1 MYLTETLKRTFE
13 KATGR
18 GRPTARQARAAVEKV
33 EPKTFRFKDDGA
45 IPNNPDLPAVVYAQA
60 VRLDH
65 AADPAAV
72 LEELFKANQWGE
84 SWRNG
89 IYDYHHYHSTAHE
102 VLGIYSG
109 SASVQFGAE
118 GGIVQKVHVGDVIVI
133 PAGVAHKN
141 LGASEDFG
149 VVGAYPEGQQWDLL
163 RGKPGE
169 REKAEANIK
178 RVLLPKRDPV
188 QGEGGVLLRL
198 WN

>member
-1 MYLTETLKRTFE
+1 MKTKTGVDPTDLVNPTEVLQFYLKPSGNF
-13 KATGR
+13 
-18 GRPTARQARAAVEKV
+18 
-33 EPKTFRFKDDGA
+33 
-45 IPNNPDLPAVVYAQA
+45 PNSDLPSLVYPQA
-60 VRLDH
+60 VRLQSD
-65 AADPAAV
+65 DPASIF
-72 LEELFKANQWGE
+72 EELFELNGWTD